1 MFNKKERK
9 TEGSFID
16 QTKRNV
22 ANSIYKFATNT
33 TSKINHKIQ
42 DLTKNAFNQITE
54 IIENSKNN
62 REFNKFYDSF
72 NKEKF
77 FEELKHL
84 IEKKF
89 LQGKTNTFLKISH
102 QDIYKNLNFFSFDY
116 NSLNESIN
124 EFLDIHI
131 NLFYDSHCSLWETN
145 DNKMD
150 FYKFNIE

>member
-84 IEKKF
+84 IEK
-89 LQGKTNTFLKISH
+89 N
-102 QDIYKNLNFFSFDY
+102 
-116 NSLNESIN
+116 
-124 EFLDIHI
+124 
-131 NLFYDSHCSLWETN
+131 
-145 DNKMD
+145 
-150 FYKFNIE
+150 FYKEKQILF